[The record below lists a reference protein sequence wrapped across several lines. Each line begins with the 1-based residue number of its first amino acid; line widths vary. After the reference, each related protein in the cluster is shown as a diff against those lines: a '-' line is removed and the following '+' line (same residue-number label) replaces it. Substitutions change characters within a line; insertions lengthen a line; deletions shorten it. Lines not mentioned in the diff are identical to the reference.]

1 MNGVLVINKPQNW
14 TSHDVVNKAR
24 GLLQEKKIG
33 HTGTLDPLATGV
45 LVLCVGKA
53 TKIVRY
59 LEADDKEYIAEL
71 KLGATTDTLDSAG
84 SILETREYSPPARD
98 AVQRAL
104 ERYRGTILQRPPAYS
119 AVKVSGV
126 PSYRLARQGT
136 ILEHKERPVTIFAIT
151 LLEYHDPL
159 VRFSV
164 TCSKGT
170 YIRTL
175 CADIGAFLGAGAH
188 LTALVRTRSGRFR
201 IEQAIDLEQLARK
214 ASLGL
219 AEQTL
224 LSLSEALG
232 SFEAV
237 TVDAS
242 DALRISH
249 GNTLSIPPG
258 FAVNDSQ
265 PLIQVLDRDGRM
277 LAIAKTSG
285 GLIMPEV
292 VIA

>member
-1 MNGVLVINKPQNW
+1 VNGVLIINKPQNW
-14 TSHDVVNKAR
+14 TSHDVVNKTR
-24 GLLQEKKIG
+24 RLLQEKKIG

-45 LVLCVGKA
+45 LVLCIGQA

-59 LEADDKEYIAEL
+59 LEADDKQYIAEL

-84 SILETREYSPPARD
+84 SILETREYTPPSQD
-98 AVQRAL
+98 EVKRAL
-104 ERYRGTILQRPPAYS
+104 DRFRGGILQRPPAYS

-136 ILEHKERPVTIFAIT
+136 ILEHQERPVTISEIT
-151 LLEYHDPL
+151 LLEYRDPL

-201 IEQAIDLEQLARK
+201 IEHAIDLEQLARK

-219 AEQTL
+219 AEQSL

-232 SFEAV
+232 SFVAV
-237 TVDAS
+237 TVGAS

-249 GNTLSIPPG
+249 GNTISIPPG
-258 FAVNDSQ
+258 FVVNDSQ

-277 LAIAKTSG
+277 LAVAKTSA
-285 GLIMPEV
+285 GLIKPEV

>member
-1 MNGVLVINKPQNW
+1 MNGVLIINKPQNW
-14 TSHDVVNKAR
+14 TSHDVVNKTR
-24 GLLQEKKIG
+24 RLLQEKKIG

-45 LVLCVGKA
+45 LVLCIGQA

-59 LEADDKEYIAEL
+59 LEADDKQYIAEL

-84 SILETREYSPPARD
+84 SILETREYTPPSQD
-98 AVQRAL
+98 EVKRAL
-104 ERYRGTILQRPPAYS
+104 DRFRGGILQRPPAYS

-136 ILEHKERPVTIFAIT
+136 ILEHQERPVTISEIT
-151 LLEYHDPL
+151 LLEYRDPL

-188 LTALVRTRSGRFR
+188 LTALDRTRSGRFR
-201 IEQAIDLEQLARK
+201 IEHAIDLEQLARK

-219 AEQTL
+219 AEQSL

-232 SFEAV
+232 SFVAV
-237 TVDAS
+237 TVGAS

-249 GNTLSIPPG
+249 GNTISIPPG
-258 FAVNDSQ
+258 FVVNDSQ

-277 LAIAKTSG
+277 LAVAKTSA
-285 GLIMPEV
+285 GLIKPEV

>member
-1 MNGVLVINKPQNW
+1 VNGVLVINKPQKW

-24 GLLQEKKIG
+24 SLLREKKIG

-71 KLGATTDTLDSAG
+71 KLGATTDTLDSDG
-84 SILETREYSPPARD
+84 CILETREYTPPSSD
-98 AVQRAL
+98 EVQRAL
-104 ERYRGTILQRPPAYS
+104 DGFLGTILQRPPAYS

-136 ILEHKERPVTIFAIT
+136 ILEHKERPVTISAIT
-151 LLEYHDPL
+151 LLEYRDPL

-175 CADIGAFLGAGAH
+175 CAEIGAFLGAGAH

-201 IEQAIDLEQLARK
+201 IEKALDLEQLARK

-219 AEQTL
+219 AEQAL
-224 LSLSEALG
+224 LSLSEALA
-232 SFEAV
+232 SFDAV
-237 TVDAS
+237 TVDSSEAR
-242 DALRISH
+242 RISH
-249 GNTLSIPPG
+249 GNTISIPPG
-258 FAVNDSQ
+258 FALDGSK
-265 PLIQVLDRDGRM
+265 PLIQVLDRNGRM
-277 LAIAKTSG
+277 LAIATCSAG
-285 GLIMPEV
+285 FIRPEV

>member
-1 MNGVLVINKPQNW
+1 VNGVLVINKPQNW

-24 GLLQEKKIG
+24 RLLQEKKIG

-84 SILETREYSPPARD
+84 SILETREYAPPTRD
-98 AVQRAL
+98 DIQHAL
-104 ERYRGTILQRPPAYS
+104 ERFRGTILQRPPAYS
-119 AVKVSGV
+119 ALKVSGV

-136 ILEHKERPVTIFAIT
+136 ILEHEERPVTISEIT
-151 LLEYHDPL
+151 LLEYRDPL

-201 IEQAIDLEQLARK
+201 IEHALDLEQLARK

-224 LSLSEALG
+224 LSLSDALG
-232 SFEAV
+232 SFAAV

-249 GNTLSIPPG
+249 GNTISIPPG

-265 PLIQVLDRDGRM
+265 PLIQVFDRDGRM
-277 LAIAKTSG
+277 LAVAKTSA
-285 GLIMPEV
+285 GLIKPEV

>member
-1 MNGVLVINKPQNW
+1 VTGVLVIQKPQNW

-24 GLLQEKKIG
+24 RLLQEKKIG

-59 LEADDKEYIAEL
+59 LEADDKEYTAEL
-71 KLGATTDTLDSAG
+71 KLGATTDTLDAAG
-84 SILETREYSPPARD
+84 SILETREYAPPTRD
-98 AVQRAL
+98 DIQHAL
-104 ERYRGTILQRPPAYS
+104 ERFRGTILQRPPAYS
-119 AVKVSGV
+119 ALKVSGV

-136 ILEHKERPVTIFAIT
+136 ILEHEERPVTISEIT
-151 LLEYHDPL
+151 LLEYRDPL

-201 IEQAIDLEQLARK
+201 IEHALDLEQLARK

-232 SFEAV
+232 SFAAV
-237 TVDAS
+237 TVNAS

-249 GNTLSIPPG
+249 GNTIAIPPG

-265 PLIQVLDRDGRM
+265 PLIQVLDRDGRV
-277 LAIAKTSG
+277 LAVAKTSA
-285 GLIMPEV
+285 GLIKPEV

>member
-1 MNGVLVINKPQNW
+1 MNGVLVINKPQQW

-24 GLLQEKKIG
+24 RLLHEKKIG

-45 LVLCVGKA
+45 LVLCIGKA

-59 LEADDKEYIAEL
+59 LEADDKEYIADL
-71 KLGATTDTLDSAG
+71 KLGTTTDTLDSAG
-84 SILETREYSPPARD
+84 SILETREYSPPSRD
-98 AVQRAL
+98 EVVRAL
-104 ERYRGTILQRPPAYS
+104 DGFRGNILQRPPAYS
-119 AVKVSGV
+119 ALKVSGV

-136 ILEHKERPVTIFAIT
+136 MLEHEERPVTISAIN
-151 LLEYHDPL
+151 LLEYRDPL

-175 CADIGAFLGAGAH
+175 CADIGSFLGTGAH

-201 IEQAIDLEQLARK
+201 IEQAIDLEQLTQK
-214 ASLGL
+214 ESVGL

-224 LSLSEALG
+224 LSLNEALG
-232 SFEAV
+232 SFATV
-237 TVDAS
+237 TVGAS
-242 DALRISH
+242 EARRISH
-249 GNTLSIPPG
+249 GNSISFPLG

-265 PLIQVLDRDGRM
+265 MLIQVLDREGRL
-277 LAIAKTSG
+277 LAIAKTSM
-285 GLIMPEV
+285 GLIRPEV
-292 VIA
+292 VIT

>member
-1 MNGVLVINKPQNW
+1 VNGILVINKPQNW
-14 TSHDVVNKAR
+14 TSHDVVSKAR
-24 GLLQEKKIG
+24 RLLQEKKIG

-45 LVLCVGKA
+45 LVLCIGKA

-71 KLGATTDTLDSAG
+71 KLGETTDTLDSDG
-84 SILETREYSPPARD
+84 SILESHEYTPPSRD
-98 AVQRAL
+98 EVQRAL
-104 ERYRGTILQRPPAYS
+104 DRFQGNILQRPPAYS

-136 ILEHKERPVTIFAIT
+136 ILEHEERPVTISAIT
-151 LLEYHDPL
+151 LLEYCDPL

-175 CADIGAFLGAGAH
+175 CAQIGAHLGAGAH
-188 LTALVRTRSGRFR
+188 LTALVRTRSGRFL
-201 IEQAIDLEQLARK
+201 IEKALDLEQLAGK

-224 LSLSEALG
+224 LSLNEALA
-232 SFEAV
+232 SFDAV
-237 TVDAS
+237 TIDPS
-242 DALRISH
+242 DARRISH
-249 GNTLSIPPG
+249 GNTISIPPG
-258 FAVNDSQ
+258 FVVNDSK
-265 PLIQVLDRDGRM
+265 PLIQVLDRNGTM
-277 LAIAKTSG
+277 LAIATTSA
-285 GLIMPEV
+285 GLIRPEV

>member
-1 MNGVLVINKPQNW
+1 MTGVLIIQKPQNW

-24 GLLQEKKIG
+24 RLLQEKKIG

-84 SILETREYSPPARD
+84 SILETREYAPPTRD
-98 AVQRAL
+98 DIQHAL
-104 ERYRGTILQRPPAYS
+104 ERFRGTILQRPPAYS
-119 AVKVSGV
+119 ALKVSGV

-136 ILEHKERPVTIFAIT
+136 ILEHEERPVTISEIT
-151 LLEYHDPL
+151 LLEYRDPL

-201 IEQAIDLEQLARK
+201 IEHALDLEQLARK

-224 LSLSEALG
+224 LSLSDALG
-232 SFEAV
+232 SFAAV

-249 GNTLSIPPG
+249 GNTISIPPG

-265 PLIQVLDRDGRM
+265 LLIQVLDRDGRM
-277 LAIAKTSG
+277 LAVAKTSA
-285 GLIMPEV
+285 GLIKPEV

>member
-1 MNGVLVINKPQNW
+1 VNGVLVINKPQHW

-71 KLGATTDTLDSAG
+71 RLGATTDTLDSAG
-84 SILETREYSPPARD
+84 SILETFEYSPPARD
-98 AVQRAL
+98 EVLRAL
-104 ERYRGTILQRPPAYS
+104 ERFRGNILQRPPAYS
-119 AVKVSGV
+119 ALKVSGV

-136 ILEHKERPVTIFAIT
+136 ILEHEERPVTISEIT
-151 LLEYHDPL
+151 LLEYRDPL

-201 IEQAIDLEQLARK
+201 IEKSIDLEQLAQK

-219 AEQTL
+219 AEQAL
-224 LSLSEALG
+224 LPLSEALG
-232 SFEAV
+232 SFAAV
-237 TVDAS
+237 TVDPP

-249 GNTLSIPPG
+249 GNTISIPPG
-258 FAVNDSQ
+258 FVVNDKE
-265 PLIQVLDRDGRM
+265 PLLQVLDRDGRM
-277 LAIAKTSG
+277 LAIARTFA
-285 GLIMPEV
+285 GLIRPEV
-292 VIA
+292 VIV

>member
-1 MNGVLVINKPQNW
+1 MTGVLIIQKPQNW

-24 GLLQEKKIG
+24 RLLQEKKIG

-84 SILETREYSPPARD
+84 SILETREYAPPTRD
-98 AVQRAL
+98 DIQHAL
-104 ERYRGTILQRPPAYS
+104 ERFRGTILQRPPAYS
-119 AVKVSGV
+119 ALKVSGV

-136 ILEHKERPVTIFAIT
+136 ILEHEERPVTISEIT
-151 LLEYHDPL
+151 LLEYRDPL

-201 IEQAIDLEQLARK
+201 IGQAIDLEQLARK

-219 AEQTL
+219 AEQSL

-232 SFEAV
+232 SFAAV

-249 GNTLSIPPG
+249 GNAISIPPG

-265 PLIQVLDRDGRM
+265 PLIQVLDRDGRV
-277 LAIAKTSG
+277 LAVANTSA
-285 GLIMPEV
+285 GLIKPEV

>member
-24 GLLQEKKIG
+24 GLLREKKIG

-45 LVLCVGKA
+45 LVLCIGKA
-53 TKIVRY
+53 TKIARY

-71 KLGATTDTLDSAG
+71 KLGATTDTLDSTG
-84 SILETREYSPPARD
+84 CILETREYHPPSRD
-98 AVQRAL
+98 EVLRAL
-104 ERYRGTILQRPPAYS
+104 NKFLGNILQRPPAYS

-136 ILEHKERPVTIFAIT
+136 VLEHKERPVTISGIT
-151 LLEYHDPL
+151 LLEYRDPL

-175 CADIGAFLGAGAH
+175 CAEIGAFLGAGAH

-201 IEQAIDLEQLARK
+201 IEQAIDLEQLNEK
-214 ASLGL
+214 VSLGI
-219 AEQTL
+219 AEQAL
-224 LSLSEALG
+224 LPLSEALG
-232 SFEAV
+232 SLAAV
-237 TVDAS
+237 IVDAS
-242 DALRISH
+242 EARRISH
-249 GNTLSIPPG
+249 GNTIPLPPG

-265 PLIQVLDRDGRM
+265 PLIQVLDRDGH
-277 LAIAKTSG
+277 LIAVAKTSAG
-285 GLIMPEV
+285 VIRPEV

>member
-1 MNGVLVINKPQNW
+1 MNGVLIIHKPQNW

-24 GLLQEKKIG
+24 RLLQEKKIG

-84 SILETREYSPPARD
+84 SILETRKYASLTRD
-98 AVQRAL
+98 DIQHAL
-104 ERYRGTILQRPPAYS
+104 ERFRGTILQRPPAYS
-119 AVKVSGV
+119 ALKVSGV

-136 ILEHKERPVTIFAIT
+136 ILEHQERPVTISEIT
-151 LLEYHDPL
+151 LLEYRDPL

-201 IEQAIDLEQLARK
+201 IEHALDLEQLARK

-224 LSLSEALG
+224 LSLSEVLG
-232 SFEAV
+232 SFAAV
-237 TVDAS
+237 TVEAS

-249 GNTLSIPPG
+249 GNTISIPPG

-265 PLIQVLDRDGRM
+265 PFIQVLDRDGRM
-277 LAIAKTSG
+277 LAVAKTSA
-285 GLIMPEV
+285 GLIRPEV

>member
-1 MNGVLVINKPQNW
+1 VNGILVINKPQNW

-24 GLLQEKKIG
+24 KLLQEKKIG

-45 LVLCVGKA
+45 LVLCIGKA

-59 LEADDKEYIAEL
+59 LESDDKDYTAEF

-84 SILETREYSPPARD
+84 TIVESRD
-98 AVQRAL
+98 YCAPSRDEVQSAL
-104 ERYRGTILQRPPAYS
+104 DRFRGLILQRPPAYS
-119 AVKVSGV
+119 AIKVSGV

-136 ILEHKERPVTIFAIT
+136 ILEHEERPVTIFAIT
-151 LLEYHDPL
+151 LLEYNDPL
-159 VRFSV
+159 VRISV

-175 CADIGAFLGAGAH
+175 CADIGALLGPGAH

-201 IEQAIDLEQLARK
+201 IDQAIDLELLAQK
-214 ASLGL
+214 ASLGV
-219 AEQTL
+219 AERAL
-224 LSLSEALG
+224 LPLNDALG
-232 SFEAV
+232 SFAAV

-242 DALRISH
+242 EAQRICH
-249 GNTLSIPPG
+249 GNTISLPPG
-258 FAVNDSQ
+258 FALNDSR

-277 LAIAKTSG
+277 LAIAKTSE
-285 GLIMPEV
+285 GLIRPEV
-292 VIA
+292 VIV

>member
-1 MNGVLVINKPQNW
+1 VNGILVIHKPQHW

-24 GLLQEKKIG
+24 KLLQEKKIG

-45 LVLCVGKA
+45 LVLCIGKA

-84 SILETREYSPPARD
+84 SILETREYFPPSRD
-98 AVQRAL
+98 EVQRAL
-104 ERYRGTILQRPPAYS
+104 DRFRGNILQRPPAYS

-136 ILEHKERPVTIFAIT
+136 VLEHAERPVTISAIT

-201 IEQAIDLEQLARK
+201 IEQALDLEQLAQK
-214 ASLGL
+214 ASLGR

-224 LSLSEALG
+224 LPLSEALG
-232 SFEAV
+232 SFAAV
-237 TVDAS
+237 TVDDMEAR
-242 DALRISH
+242 RISH
-249 GNTLSIPPG
+249 GNAISIPPG
-258 FAVNDSQ
+258 FAVSDSQ

-277 LAIAKTSG
+277 LAVATTSA
-285 GLIMPEV
+285 GLIRPEV
-292 VIA
+292 VLT

>member
-1 MNGVLVINKPQNW
+1 VTGVLIIQKPQNW

-24 GLLQEKKIG
+24 RLLQEKKIG

-84 SILETREYSPPARD
+84 SILETREYASPTRD
-98 AVQRAL
+98 DIQHAL
-104 ERYRGTILQRPPAYS
+104 ERFRGTILQRPPAYS
-119 AVKVSGV
+119 ALKVSGV

-136 ILEHKERPVTIFAIT
+136 ILEHEERPVTISEIT
-151 LLEYHDPL
+151 LLEYRDPL

-201 IEQAIDLEQLARK
+201 IGQAIDLEQLARK

-219 AEQTL
+219 AEQSL

-232 SFEAV
+232 SFAAV

-249 GNTLSIPPG
+249 GNAISIPPG

-265 PLIQVLDRDGRM
+265 PLIQVLDRDGRV
-277 LAIAKTSG
+277 LAVANTSA
-285 GLIMPEV
+285 GLIKPEV

>member
-1 MNGVLVINKPQNW
+1 VTGVLIIQKPQNW

-24 GLLQEKKIG
+24 RLLQEKKIG

-71 KLGATTDTLDSAG
+71 ELGATTDTLDSAG
-84 SILETREYSPPARD
+84 SILETREYAPPTRD
-98 AVQRAL
+98 DIQHAL
-104 ERYRGTILQRPPAYS
+104 ERFRGTILQRPPAYS
-119 AVKVSGV
+119 ALKVSGV

-136 ILEHKERPVTIFAIT
+136 ILEHEERPVTISEIT
-151 LLEYHDPL
+151 LLEYRDPL

-201 IEQAIDLEQLARK
+201 IEHALDLEQLARK

-224 LSLSEALG
+224 LSLSDALG
-232 SFEAV
+232 SFAAV

-249 GNTLSIPPG
+249 GNTISIPPG

-265 PLIQVLDRDGRM
+265 LLIQVLDRDGRM
-277 LAIAKTSG
+277 LAVAKTSA
-285 GLIMPEV
+285 GLIKPEV

>member
-1 MNGVLVINKPQNW
+1 VNGVLVINKPQHW

-24 GLLQEKKIG
+24 RLLQEKRIG

-71 KLGATTDTLDSAG
+71 KLGATTDTLDSTG
-84 SILETREYSPPARD
+84 SILETREYSPPSPNEL
-98 AVQRAL
+98 QHAL
-104 ERYRGTILQRPPAYS
+104 DRFRGIIRQRPPAYS
-119 AVKVSGV
+119 ALKVSGV

-136 ILEHKERPVTIFAIT
+136 LLQHEERPVTISAIT
-151 LLEYHDPL
+151 LLEYQDPL
-159 VRFSV
+159 ARFSV

-175 CADIGAFLGAGAH
+175 CADIGALLGTGAH

-201 IEQAIDLEQLARK
+201 IEQAIDLEQLAEK
-214 ASLGL
+214 ASQGR

-224 LSLSEALG
+224 LPLSEALG
-232 SFEAV
+232 SFGAV

-242 DALRISH
+242 DARRISH
-249 GNTLSIPPG
+249 GNAISIPAG
-258 FAVNDSQ
+258 FAVDVSQ
-265 PLIQVLDRDGRM
+265 PLVQVLDRDGQT
-277 LAIAKTSG
+277 LAIARTEA
-285 GLIMPEV
+285 GLIRPEA

>member
-1 MNGVLVINKPQNW
+1 VNGVLVINKPQNW

-45 LVLCVGKA
+45 LVLCIGKA

-71 KLGATTDTLDSAG
+71 KLGVTTDTLDSTG
-84 SILETREYSPPARD
+84 SIRETLEYSPPSQNEL
-98 AVQRAL
+98 QRAL
-104 ERYRGTILQRPPAYS
+104 DRFRGDILQRPPAYS
-119 AVKVSGV
+119 AIKVSGV

-136 ILEHKERPVTIFAIT
+136 ILEHEERPVTISAIT
-151 LLEYHDPL
+151 LLEYRDPL

-201 IEQAIDLEQLARK
+201 IEQAIDLEQLTEK

-219 AEQTL
+219 AEQRL

-232 SFEAV
+232 SFPAV
-237 TVDAS
+237 TVDAA
-242 DALRISH
+242 DALKISH
-249 GNTLSIPPG
+249 GNTISIPPG
-258 FAVNDSQ
+258 FSVNDSRL
-265 PLIQVLDRDGRM
+265 LIQVLDRDGRM
-277 LAIAKTSG
+277 LAIAKISA
-285 GLIMPEV
+285 GLIRPEV

>member
-1 MNGVLVINKPQNW
+1 
-14 TSHDVVNKAR
+14 VVNKAR
-24 GLLQEKKIG
+24 KLLQEKKIG

-45 LVLCVGKA
+45 LVLCIGKA

-84 SILETREYSPPARD
+84 SILETREYFPPSRD
-98 AVQRAL
+98 EVQRAL
-104 ERYRGTILQRPPAYS
+104 DRFRGNILQRPPAYS

-136 ILEHKERPVTIFAIT
+136 VLEHAERPVTISAIT

-201 IEQAIDLEQLARK
+201 IEQALDLEQLAQK
-214 ASLGL
+214 ASLGR

-224 LSLSEALG
+224 LPLSEALG
-232 SFEAV
+232 SFAAV
-237 TVDAS
+237 TVDDMEAR
-242 DALRISH
+242 RISH
-249 GNTLSIPPG
+249 GNAISIPPG
-258 FAVNDSQ
+258 FAVSDSQ

-277 LAIAKTSG
+277 LAVATTSA
-285 GLIMPEV
+285 GLIRPEV
-292 VIA
+292 VLT

>member
-1 MNGVLVINKPQNW
+1 VTGVLVIQKPQNW

-24 GLLQEKKIG
+24 RLLQEKKIG

-84 SILETREYSPPARD
+84 SILETREYAPPTRD
-98 AVQRAL
+98 DIQHAL
-104 ERYRGTILQRPPAYS
+104 ERFRGTILQRPPAYS
-119 AVKVSGV
+119 ALKVSGV

-136 ILEHKERPVTIFAIT
+136 ILEHEERPVTISEIT
-151 LLEYHDPL
+151 LLEYRDPL

-201 IEQAIDLEQLARK
+201 IEHALDLEQLARK

-224 LSLSEALG
+224 LSLSDALG
-232 SFEAV
+232 SFAAV

-249 GNTLSIPPG
+249 GNTISIPPG

-265 PLIQVLDRDGRM
+265 PLIQVLDRDGRV
-277 LAIAKTSG
+277 LAVAKTSA
-285 GLIMPEV
+285 GLIKPEV

>member
-1 MNGVLVINKPQNW
+1 MNGVLVINKPQKW
-14 TSHDVVNKAR
+14 TSHDVVNRAR

-45 LVLCVGKA
+45 LVLCLGKA

-59 LEADDKEYIAEL
+59 LEADDKEYTAEL
-71 KLGATTDTLDSAG
+71 KLGATTDTLDSDG
-84 SILETREYSPPARD
+84 RVLETREYSPPSRD
-98 AVQRAL
+98 DIQRAL
-104 ERYRGTILQRPPAYS
+104 TRFQGTILQRPPAYS

-136 ILEHKERPVTIFAIT
+136 VLEHEERPVTISAIT
-151 LLEYHDPL
+151 LLEYRDPL

-201 IEQAIDLEQLARK
+201 IEQAMTLEQLAEK
-214 ASLGL
+214 ASQGL
-219 AEQTL
+219 AEQ
-224 LSLSEALG
+224 SLRTISDALG
-232 SFEAV
+232 SFAAV
-237 TVDAS
+237 TVEAPE
-242 DALRISH
+242 ARRISH
-249 GNTLSIPPG
+249 GNTIPSPPG
-258 FAVNDSQ
+258 FEGKGPGQ
-265 PLIQVLDRDGRM
+265 LIRVLDRGGM
-277 LAIAKTSG
+277 LLALARTDA
-285 GLIMPEV
+285 GLIRPEV

>member
-1 MNGVLVINKPQNW
+1 
-14 TSHDVVNKAR
+14 VVNKAR
-24 GLLQEKKIG
+24 RLLQEKKIG

-84 SILETREYSPPARD
+84 SILETREYAPPTRD
-98 AVQRAL
+98 DIQHAL
-104 ERYRGTILQRPPAYS
+104 ERFRGTILQRPPAYS
-119 AVKVSGV
+119 ALKVSGV

-136 ILEHKERPVTIFAIT
+136 ILEHQERPVTISEIT
-151 LLEYHDPL
+151 LLEYRDPL

-201 IEQAIDLEQLARK
+201 IEHALDLEQLAQK
-214 ASLGL
+214 VSLGL

-224 LSLSEALG
+224 LTLSEALG
-232 SFEAV
+232 SFAAL

-249 GNTLSIPPG
+249 GNTISIPPG
-258 FAVNDSQ
+258 FTVNDSQ
-265 PLIQVLDRDGRM
+265 PLIQVLDRDGRV
-277 LAIAKTSG
+277 LAVAKTSA
-285 GLIMPEV
+285 GLIKPEV

>member
-1 MNGVLVINKPQNW
+1 VNGVLVINKPQNW

>member
-1 MNGVLVINKPQNW
+1 VNGVLVINKPQNW

-24 GLLQEKKIG
+24 GLLREKKIG

-84 SILETREYSPPARD
+84 SILETREYSPPSRD
-98 AVQRAL
+98 EMLRTL

-136 ILEHKERPVTIFAIT
+136 ILEHEERPVTISEIT
-151 LLEYHDPL
+151 LLEYRDPL

-175 CADIGAFLGAGAH
+175 CADIGSFLGTGAH

-201 IEQAIDLEQLARK
+201 IDQAIDLEQLSRK
-214 ASLGL
+214 ASLGQ
-219 AEQTL
+219 AEKTL
-224 LSLSEALG
+224 LPLSNALG
-232 SFEAV
+232 SFAAV
-237 TVDAS
+237 TVDPS
-242 DALRISH
+242 DAVRISH
-249 GNTLSIPPG
+249 GNTISIPPG
-258 FAVNDSQ
+258 FVVNDKEL
-265 PLIQVLDRDGRM
+265 LIQVLDRDGRM
-277 LAIAKTSG
+277 LAIAKTFA
-285 GLIMPEV
+285 GLIRPEV
-292 VIA
+292 VIV

>member
-24 GLLQEKKIG
+24 RLLQEKKIG

-84 SILETREYSPPARD
+84 SILETREYAPPTRD
-98 AVQRAL
+98 DIQHAL
-104 ERYRGTILQRPPAYS
+104 ERFRGTILQRPPAYS
-119 AVKVSGV
+119 ALKVSGV

-136 ILEHKERPVTIFAIT
+136 ILEHEERPVTISEIT
-151 LLEYHDPL
+151 LLEYRDPL

-201 IEQAIDLEQLARK
+201 IEHALDLEQLARK

-224 LSLSEALG
+224 LSLSDALG
-232 SFEAV
+232 SFAAV

-249 GNTLSIPPG
+249 GNTISIPPG

-265 PLIQVLDRDGRM
+265 PLIQVFDRDGRM
-277 LAIAKTSG
+277 LAVAKTSA
-285 GLIMPEV
+285 GLIKPEV